1 MAQKALKIVWTKQAQ
16 TALKSILDYR
26 YKEIPSA
33 WKTLRNDIINSSK
46 KIVFDTQYQRDEIY
60 AKYRRI
66 IVRDYKILYKE
77 NKGIVYIM
85 NVVCT
90 LAE

>member
-33 WKTLRNDIINSSK
+33 
-46 KIVFDTQYQRDEIY
+46 
-60 AKYRRI
+60 
-66 IVRDYKILYKE
+66 
-77 NKGIVYIM
+77 
-85 NVVCT
+85 
-90 LAE
+90 